1 MLEFM
6 YGAPAEA
13 SAGEVCYKET
23 RWLEELAKKPHT
35 HHTTPPATR
44 AASAGQHG
52 THRGRNRYHPSTHT
66 TKDGAPGQLPGAQKH
81 VRTLKRWRVRPGQA

>member
-35 HHTTPPATR
+35 HHTTPPATSAPGAEG
-44 AASAGQHG
+44 AASARVAMQAAVSLHSV
-52 THRGRNRYHPSTHT
+52 H
-66 TKDGAPGQLPGAQKH
+66 DGAS
-81 VRTLKRWRVRPGQA
+81 